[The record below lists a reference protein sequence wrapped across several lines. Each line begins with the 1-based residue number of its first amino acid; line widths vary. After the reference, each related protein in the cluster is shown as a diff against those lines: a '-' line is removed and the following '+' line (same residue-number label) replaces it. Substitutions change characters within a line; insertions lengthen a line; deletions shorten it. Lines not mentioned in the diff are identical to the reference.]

1 MIMSFPRIASLL
13 LAATVAAS
21 AAEKGP
27 LPIAEVQRKE
37 PVNFDRDLLPFLND
51 NCLAC
56 HCKTTTKGGLNM
68 ETPELLLKGGES
80 GPAIVP
86 KKSMESLVLQAA
98 AHLESDLVMPPRDN
112 KAKAKNLTPDQ
123 LGLLKLWI
131 DQGAKVF
138 PRIERVVQWQPL
150 AENLGAIFAVA
161 ITPDGQFAACSRE
174 NRLFVYH
181 LPTGRCVL
189 NEVAHRDQI
198 NALAFNPDGT
208 LLASG
213 GYREV
218 KLWKRAKL
226 TEKLTLPEAGP
237 LVTVSPDG
245 KWLATGGADGNVK
258 LWTWPEG
265 KVAQTI
271 AASPGALV
279 TLKFSPDSAKLA
291 CAAADKSLTL
301 WSTADGKPLAKAESP
316 AEISALAWLPDGQK
330 LATGG
335 ADKIIRTW
343 TDALAPG
350 KELKGHTG
358 PITALASLPPNRLVS
373 GSGDGFLRVWEAEK
387 EASISQINNANPV
400 TNIAVRPDGL
410 RIASVGADNIAKLWL
425 ADGKPS
431 GVMKGNRYTKEIADA
446 RDRALQVETATV
458 AFRTSNVVATEKQLV
473 TAKERI
479 TKSTEAI
486 GTKQTDLEAKKKA
499 FEEAKPAKE
508 AAENALA
515 DLEPDF
521 KKATE
526 ALAAADKAAT
536 SAKAMVDALKSATPP
551 DQAAIDKATADAAER
566 AKEAEKAKAEL
577 SAVEPKRKAAADA
590 LDPLAKKLAA
600 AEDAFKKAET
610 ARSVADTEVELAKA
624 DEVKITAALA
634 DAKAAVVAAE
644 ETKKGAAEIAK
655 AALAAVAEAEKK
667 PVTAIAFA
675 ADNLTLATAGE
686 DQAVHTWSAENGDAI
701 EVLSGAKATIA
712 SVAFAASG
720 ELVASAAD
728 KTALVWNLTP
738 AWKFERAIGTGE
750 PKSPLADR
758 VNALA
763 FSHDGKL
770 LATGGGEPSRGGEIK
785 LWNPAT
791 GDLVRDLP
799 NVHGDTVCGLDFSA
813 DDKLLASGAAD
824 RMARVVEVA
833 TGKIVKAFEGH
844 THHVLSV
851 SWSFDGRT
859 LATAGADNMVKIWDA
874 MTGER
879 KKNVEGYEKEVT
891 SVHFTDAAGTMI
903 TSSGDNRVRLVTADG
918 RDVRSLPEVTDFMQ
932 SAAASADG
940 KVAVAGGQDG
950 VLRVWSTTDGAKRG
964 VYTPAAK

>member
-1 MIMSFPRIASLL
+1 MSFLRFASLW
-13 LAATVAAS
+13 LAAAVAAA

-27 LPIAEVQRKE
+27 LPIAEVQSKE

-86 KKSMESLVLQAA
+86 KKAMESLVLQAA
-98 AHLESDLVMPPRDN
+98 AHLDSDLSMPPRDN
-112 KAKAKNLTPDQ
+112 KAKAKNLTPEQ

-161 ITPDGQFAACSRE
+161 ISPDGQFAACSRE

-189 NEVAHRDQI
+189 NEAAHRDQI

-226 TEKLTLPEAGP
+226 SEKITVPDAGP

-245 KWLATGGADGNVK
+245 KWLATGGTDGNVK

-265 KVAQTI
+265 KAAQTL
-271 AASPGALV
+271 AVSPGALV
-279 TLKFSPDSAKLA
+279 AFKFSPDSAKLA

-301 WSTADGKPLAKAESP
+301 WSTADGKPLANAESP
-316 AEISALAWLPDGQK
+316 AEISALSWFADGQR

-358 PITALASLPPNRLVS
+358 PITALAPLPPNRLVS

-400 TNIAVRPDGL
+400 TAVAVRPDGL
-410 RIASVGADNIAKLWL
+410 RLASVGADNIAKLWL

-431 GVMKGNRYTKEIADA
+431 GVMKGNRYTKELADS

-458 AFRTSNVVATEKQLV
+458 AFRTAAVGATEKQLV

-479 TKSTEAI
+479 TKATEAI
-486 GTKQTDLEAKKKA
+486 APKQADLEAKKKA
-499 FEEAKPAKE
+499 LEEAKAAKE
-508 AAENALA
+508 TAEKALA
-515 DLEPDF
+515 ALEPEF

-526 ALAAADKAAT
+526 TSEAAEKAAV
-536 SAKAMVDALKSATPP
+536 SAKAMIDPLKSATPP

-566 AKEAEKAKAEL
+566 AKEAEKAKADL
-577 SAVEPKRKAAADA
+577 AALEPKRKAAADA
-590 LDPLAKKLAA
+590 LDPLAKKFTA

-634 DAKAAVVAAE
+634 EAKAAVVAAE
-644 ETKKGAAEIAK
+644 EVKKGAAEIAK

-667 PVTAIAFA
+667 AVTALAFS

-686 DQAVHTWSAENGDAI
+686 DQLVHTWSADNGDAI
-701 EVLSGAKATIA
+701 EVLPGAKAAVA
-712 SVAFAASG
+712 SLAFAPSG
-720 ELVASAAD
+720 EVVAGATDKAAI
-728 KTALVWNLTP
+728 AWSLTP
-738 AWKFERAIGTGE
+738 VWKFERAIGTGE

-799 NVHGDTVCGLDFSA
+799 NVHGDTVCGLDFSS

-824 RMARVVEVA
+824 RMARVTDLA
-833 TGKIVKAFEGH
+833 TGKVVRAFEGH

-874 MTGER
+874 NTGER
-879 KKNVEGYEKEVT
+879 KKNVEGYDKEVT
-891 SVHFTDAAGTMI
+891 SVHFTDATGTMI
-903 TSSGDNRVRLVTADG
+903 TSSGDNKVRLVTADG
-918 RDVRSLPEVTDFMQ
+918 RDVKMLPEVTDFMQ
-932 SAAASADG
+932 SAAISADG
-940 KVAVAGGQDG
+940 KIAVAGGQDG
-950 VLRVWSTTDGAKRG
+950 ILRVWNTADGAKRG
-964 VYTPAAK
+964 AYTAAQK

>member
-1 MIMSFPRIASLL
+1 MTFPRFASLL

-21 AAEKGP
+21 AADKGP
-27 LPIAEVQRKE
+27 LPIADVQRKE

-68 ETPELLLKGGES
+68 ETPELMLKGGET
-80 GPAIVP
+80 GPGIVP
-86 KKSMESLVLQAA
+86 KKAMESLVLQAA
-98 AHLESDLVMPPRDN
+98 AHLESDLSMPPRDN
-112 KAKAKNLTPDQ
+112 KAKAKNLTPEQ

-131 DQGAKVF
+131 DQGAKIF

-150 AENLGAIFAVA
+150 AESLGAIFAVA
-161 ITPDGQFAACSRE
+161 VTPDGQFAACSRE

-189 NEVAHRDQI
+189 NEAAHRDQI
-198 NALAFNPDGT
+198 NALAFSPDGT

-218 KLWKRAKL
+218 KLWKRAPL
-226 TEKLTLPEAGP
+226 TEKLTLPDAGP

-271 AASPGALV
+271 AASPGAV
-279 TLKFSPDSAKLA
+279 VAMKFSPDSAKLA

-301 WSTADGKPLAKAESP
+301 WSTADGKSLAKAESP
-316 AEISALAWLPDGQK
+316 AEISTLAWLPDGK
-330 LATGG
+330 MLATGG
-335 ADKIIRTW
+335 ADKIIHTW

-358 PITALASLPPNRLVS
+358 PITALAPLAPNRLVS

-387 EASISQINNANPV
+387 EASISQVNNASPV
-400 TNIAVRPDGL
+400 TAIAVRPDGL
-410 RIASVGADNIAKLWL
+410 RFASVGADNITKLWM
-425 ADGKPS
+425 ADGKPA
-431 GVMKGNRYTKEIADA
+431 GVMKGNRYTKDAADA

-458 AFRTSNVVATEKQLV
+458 AFRTANVGATEKQLV
-473 TAKERI
+473 TAKDRI

-486 GTKQTDLEAKKKA
+486 GPKQTDLEAKKKA
-499 FEEAKPAKE
+499 FDDAKAAKE
-508 AAENALA
+508 PAEKALA
-515 DLEPDF
+515 EIEPEF

-526 ALAAADKAAT
+526 ALGVADKAAV
-536 SAKAMVDALKSATPP
+536 SAKAMVDTLKSATPP
-551 DQAAIDKATADAAER
+551 DQAAIDKAVADAAER
-566 AKEAEKAKAEL
+566 TKEAEKAKADL
-577 SAVEPKRKAAADA
+577 AALEPKRKTAADA
-590 LDPLAKKLAA
+590 LDALAKKFTA

-624 DEVKITAALA
+624 DEKKITGELEA
-634 DAKAAVVAAE
+634 AKAAVVAAE
-644 ETKKGAAEIAK
+644 EVKKAAAEAAK
-655 AALAAVAEAEKK
+655 TALAAVTDAEKI
-667 PVTAIAFA
+667 PVRALAFSS
-675 ADNLTLATAGE
+675 DNLTLATAGE
-686 DQAVHTWSAENGDAI
+686 DQLVHTWSAENGDPI
-701 EVLSGAKATIA
+701 EVLKGPKAAVA
-712 SVAFAASG
+712 SVAFAPGG
-720 ELVASAAD
+720 ELVAGAAD
-728 KTALVWNLTP
+728 KAAVAWSLVP
-738 AWKFERAIGTGE
+738 VWKFERAIGTGE

-758 VNALA
+758 VNSLA

-785 LWNPAT
+785 LWNPVN
-791 GDLVRDLP
+791 GELVRDLP
-799 NVHGDTVCGLDFSA
+799 NVHGDTVCGLDFSW

-824 RMARVVEVA
+824 RMARVVDLA
-833 TGKIVKAFEGH
+833 TGKIVRAFEGH

-874 MTGER
+874 TTGER
-879 KKNVEGYEKEVT
+879 KKNIEGYDKEVT

-903 TSSGDNRVRLVTADG
+903 TSSGDNKVRLVTADG
-918 RDVRSLPEVTDFMQ
+918 RDVKMLPEVADFMQ

-940 KVAVAGGQDG
+940 KIAVAGGQDG
-950 VLRVWSTTDGAKRG
+950 MLRVWSTTDGAKRG
-964 VYTPAAK
+964 VFGPAAK

>member
-1 MIMSFPRIASLL
+1 MIVRLASLL
-13 LAATVAAS
+13 LALTVAAS
-21 AAEKGP
+21 AADKGP
-27 LPIAEVQRKE
+27 LPIADVQPKE

-68 ETPELLLKGGES
+68 ETPELMLKGGET
-80 GPAIVP
+80 GPGFVA

-98 AHLESDLVMPPRDN
+98 AHLDSDLSMPPRDN
-112 KAKAKNLTPDQ
+112 KAKAKNLTPEQ

-150 AENLGAIFAVA
+150 AESLGAIFAVA
-161 ITPDGQFAACSRE
+161 VTPDGQFAACSRE

-189 NEVAHRDQI
+189 NEAAHRDQI

-218 KLWKRAKL
+218 KLWKRAAISPK
-226 TEKLTLPEAGP
+226 TTVPDAGP
-237 LVTVSPDG
+237 LVTASPDG

-258 LWTWPEG
+258 LWAWPEG

-271 AASPGALV
+271 AASPAAV
-279 TLKFSPDSAKLA
+279 IALKFSPDSAKLA

-301 WSTADGKPLAKAESP
+301 WNTADGKSLAKAESP
-316 AEISALAWLPDGQK
+316 ADISALTWLPDGLH

-343 TDALAPG
+343 SDALAPG

-358 PITALASLPPNRLVS
+358 PITALAALAPNRLVS

-387 EASISQINNANPV
+387 DASISQINNANPIAA
-400 TNIAVRPDGL
+400 IAVRPDGL
-410 RIASVGADNIAKLWL
+410 RFASVGADNITKLWL

-431 GVMKGNRYTKEIADA
+431 GVMKGNRYTREIADA

-458 AFRTSNVVATEKQLV
+458 AFRTAAVAATEKELV
-473 TAKERI
+473 TAKDRI

-486 GTKQTDLEAKKKA
+486 ATKQTDLEAKKKA
-499 FEEAKPAKE
+499 FEEAKTAKA
-508 AAENALA
+508 AAEPALA
-515 DLEPDF
+515 AIEPEV

-526 ALAAADKAAT
+526 ALEAADKAAT
-536 SAKAMVDALKSATPP
+536 LAKAAVDTLKAATPP
-551 DQAAIDKATADAAER
+551 DQAAIDKAVADAGMR
-566 AKEAEKAKAEL
+566 TKEAEKAKADRDALE
-577 SAVEPKRKAAADA
+577 AKRKAAADA
-590 LDPLAKKLAA
+590 LDPLAKKFTA
-600 AEDAFKKAET
+600 AEDALKKAET
-610 ARSVADTEVELAKA
+610 ARGVADTEVELAKA
-624 DEVKITAALA
+624 DEQKITAALA
-634 DAKAAVVAAE
+634 DAKAAVIAAE
-644 ETKKGAAEIAK
+644 EVKKGAAETAK
-655 AALAAVAEAEKK
+655 TALAAVTDAEKQ
-667 PVTAIAFA
+667 PVRAIAFSS
-675 ADNLTLATAGE
+675 DNLTLATAGE
-686 DQAVHTWSAENGDAI
+686 DQLVHTWSAENGDPI
-701 EVLSGAKATIA
+701 EVLPGHKAAVA
-712 SVAFAASG
+712 SLGFAPGG
-720 ELVASAAD
+720 ELIASAAD
-728 KTALVWNLTP
+728 RATIVWNLTP
-738 AWKFERAIGTGE
+738 AWKFERAIGSGE

-785 LWNPAT
+785 LWNPT
-791 GDLVRDLP
+791 NGEFVRDLP
-799 NVHGDTVCGLDFSA
+799 NIHGDTVCGLDFSH

-824 RMARVVEVA
+824 RMARVVDLA
-833 TGKIVKAFEGH
+833 TGKIVRAFEGH

-874 MTGER
+874 TTGER
-879 KKNVEGYEKEVT
+879 KKNIEGYDKEVT
-891 SVHFTDAAGTMI
+891 SVHFADAAGTMI
-903 TSSGDNRVRLVTADG
+903 TSSGDNKVRLVTADG
-918 RDVRSLPEVTDFMQ
+918 RDVKMLPEVADFMQ
-932 SAAASADG
+932 SAAISADG
-940 KVAVAGGQDG
+940 KIAVAGGQDG
-950 VLRVWSTTDGAKRG
+950 ILRVWNAADGAKRG
-964 VYTPAAK
+964 VYGPAAK